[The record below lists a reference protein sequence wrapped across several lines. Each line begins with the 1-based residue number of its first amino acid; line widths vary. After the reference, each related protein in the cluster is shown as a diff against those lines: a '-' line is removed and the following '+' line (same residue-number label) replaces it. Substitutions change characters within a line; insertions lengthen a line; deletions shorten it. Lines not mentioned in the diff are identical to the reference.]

1 MGENAFSQ
9 SADVRRI
16 EKYVIN
22 IVEMGRVGVEIMM
35 LL

>member
-1 MGENAFSQ
+1 MGENTFSQ

-16 EKYVIN
+16 EKYVVN
-22 IVEMGRVGVEIMM
+22 ILEMRRVGVEVLI

>member
-9 SADVRRI
+9 SADVRCI

-22 IVEMGRVGVEIMM
+22 IVDMGRVGVEIMM